1 MPDHVHGMVKEAEE
15 LKKKITSLFDFTK
28 GEVFKTLTS
37 RKQVLMSE
45 QYKAMSDYHWLLTT
59 RIKLEL
65 ES

>member
-1 MPDHVHGMVKEAEE
+1 MPDYVQRMVDEADE
-15 LKKKITSLFDFTK
+15 LKKKISSLFDFTK

-45 QYKAMSDYHWLLTT
+45 QYKAMSDYHWILTM